1 MKRILSAGHNS
12 ALLRARNALI
22 ESAGYQ
28 VVTTKES
35 TLLLQLVNDQS
46 FDAVVLC
53 NSIPAHLRTSI
64 AREIKASRPTLP
76 LVILC
81 AADEQ
86 ERFLSL
92 AEKLVV
98 AEHGVSQPLIE
109 AISSV
114 AGEPEDMPACGTESV
129 APDVS

>member
-35 TLLLQLVNDQS
+35 NLLLQLVNAQS

-53 NSIPAHLRTSI
+53 NSIPAPLRGSI
-64 AREIKASRPTLP
+64 ARQIKASKPTLP

-81 AADEQ
+81 TEDEQ
-86 ERFLSL
+86 ERFQRL

-109 AISSV
+109 AISIV
-114 AGEPEDMPACGTESV
+114 AGEAEEMPPSEAESV
-129 APDVS
+129 TRNLS